1 MVPRF
6 KRILLKLS
14 GEGLAGED
22 KTGINMSV
30 VRKLADEI
38 KRVRRLG
45 VEVCVVI
52 GGGNFFRGAKNAG
65 EQIDRS
71 EADQIGMLA
80 TVMNALTL
88 KSALNSM
95 DCPAEVFSGLVLP
108 QVCETYI
115 FRRAIKAVEDGKVII
130 FAGGTGCPYFTT
142 DTGAALRAAE
152 MHCDV
157 IMKAT
162 QVDGVY
168 SADPRYY
175 PDAVRYDNISYAEVL
190 EKHLNVMDMTAVSM
204 ARDNALKIMI
214 FAQKE
219 EDSIIKAVC
228 GEAKCTMIQ

>member
-95 DCPAEVFSGLVLP
+95 DCPAEVFS
-108 QVCETYI
+108 
-115 FRRAIKAVEDGKVII
+115 
-130 FAGGTGCPYFTT
+130 
-142 DTGAALRAAE
+142 
-152 MHCDV
+152 
-157 IMKAT
+157 
-162 QVDGVY
+162 
-168 SADPRYY
+168 
-175 PDAVRYDNISYAEVL
+175 
-190 EKHLNVMDMTAVSM
+190 
-204 ARDNALKIMI
+204 
-214 FAQKE
+214 
-219 EDSIIKAVC
+219 
-228 GEAKCTMIQ
+228 

>member
-190 EKHLNVMDMTAVSM
+190 EKHLNVMDMTAISM